1 MPGETLFE
9 PLQGSDIGIMA
20 PELILGAWFVV
31 LVVLDLLLPGRA
43 SRRSWIGGLTL
54 AGLLGAGALVLLRMI
69 DMNGSDPA
77 EVISLLGDSYRID
90 DFGSLLKLF
99 VLAGTA
105 IVVLLGLGTAER
117 DTAIT
122 DKGEYFYLLLPA
134 AMGAMI
140 MASSG
145 NLITLYIGLELLSIT
160 SYVLVGLRRKSVLSA
175 EAAFKYVVTGGISS
189 AFILFGMSYLYGVT
203 GTVQLD
209 AIREALPAAV
219 ASYKAFVYVGF
230 GCMLAGFAVKIAAAP
245 FHAWS
250 LDVYQGA
257 PTPVAAFLAVVSKGA
272 ALAMVLRIL
281 FSTVLFAGAG
291 GSAAGSAAGA
301 ALKEDVLFAV
311 LLVAAISMLF
321 GTLAALRQKNVK
333 RLLALS
339 GVANAGYLLVPIGAG
354 VTMTH
359 SNNATELIFYLVAYL
374 LMTLGAFAV
383 LTVVSRSVG
392 HDELKGFAGMYYRAP
407 WTAAAMT
414 VFVLSLAGL
423 PVSAGFF
430 GKLFILLGAAN
441 GKYYWIVAVMVLS
454 SVISYYF
461 YFGLV
466 RQMFMRSSSG
476 LLSPGAE
483 GEAFGSLDEGVRARA
498 RAEAFGELA
507 SANAG
512 SGAAGQDAKREGD
525 YGTANRTSD
534 GGQPTVDLALSDDA
548 VRPDGTVRVPVPA
561 GIVIWCCAIL
571 TVALGLYPQP
581 LVAVIDSVFSILT
594 DLVQG

>member
-9 PLQGSDIGIMA
+9 PLRWSDIGIMA
-20 PELILGAWFVV
+20 PELVLGAWFVL

-54 AGLLGAGALVLLRMI
+54 AGLLGAGVLVLLRMI
-69 DMNGSDPA
+69 DMNGSEPA

-105 IVVLLGLGTAER
+105 VVVLLGLGTAER
-117 DTAIT
+117 DSAIT

-134 AMGAMI
+134 AMGAMM

-160 SYVLVGLRRKSVLSA
+160 SYVLAGLRRKSLLSA
-175 EAAFKYVVTGGISS
+175 EATFKYVITGGVSS

-203 GTVQLD
+203 GSVQLD

-219 ASYKAFVYVGF
+219 ASYEAFVYVGF

-281 FSTVLFAGAG
+281 FSTVLFAGVG
-291 GSAAGSAAGA
+291 GSVIGT
-301 ALKEDVLFAV
+301 ALKDDILFAV
-311 LLVAAISMLF
+311 LLVAAISMLL

-359 SNNATELIFYLVAYL
+359 SNNVTELIFYLVAYL

-383 LTVVSRSVG
+383 LTVVGRSVG

-414 VFVLSLAGL
+414 ALVLSLAGL

-466 RQMFMRSSSG
+466 RQMFMRSG
-476 LLSPGAE
+476 DGMLSE
-483 GEAFGSLDEGVRARA
+483 RERLSVSEYESLDESGSARG
-498 RAEAFGELA
+498 RTQAESVIGELA
-507 SANAG
+507 AG
-512 SGAAGQDAKREGD
+512 VEDGGP
-525 YGTANRTSD
+525 
-534 GGQPTVDLALSDDA
+534 GGQPDPAYGAGTAAADLEG
-548 VRPDGTVRVPVPA
+548 RPDGTVRVPVPT
-561 GIVIWCCAIL
+561 GIVIWACAIL
-571 TVALGLYPQP
+571 TLALGIFPQP

-594 DLVQG
+594 DFVPMDR